1 MNDVEELY
9 KMYSHMI
16 FLFLLKM
23 VNYKEDL
30 AEELTQETFYQVCI
44 SLHRFK
50 GECEIKT
57 WICQIAKN
65 TCYKYYKKNPIHI
78 SMDTSAFHTDYVL
91 ESIITPENQIEG
103 NELHQLIIKCM
114 NEMNIKY
121 KDVLVYRLF
130 FEMPFKKIGN
140 IMQISESSAK
150 VIYFRGKELLRKSL
164 EGYL

>member
-91 ESIITPENQIEG
+91 S
-103 NELHQLIIKCM
+103 LIHI
-114 NEMNIKY
+114 
-121 KDVLVYRLF
+121 
-130 FEMPFKKIGN
+130 
-140 IMQISESSAK
+140 
-150 VIYFRGKELLRKSL
+150 
-164 EGYL
+164 

>member
-50 GECEIKT
+50 GGCEIKT